1 MSAPRSA
8 EPLQASER
16 PAEGPRAHAGP
27 SVGANAN
34 LLEVDRLAVHFSMAR
49 KSWLQRGPSPVLQ
62 AVSDVSFSI
71 RPGETLAL
79 VGESGCGKTTVGRA
93 LVGLYAPTRGA
104 IRFQG
109 EDLEQMTQQR
119 RKQCRRAIQMIFQ
132 DPYESLNP
140 RLPVSDVITEPLVI
154 HGIGNREERA
164 ERARELITQVGLPV
178 DALNRYPHQF
188 SGGQR
193 QRIAIARALGPEPEL
208 MVADEPLS
216 ALDVS
221 IQSQILNLMSELRE
235 RRRLSFLFI
244 SHDLAAVH
252 HLADRVAVMYLG
264 RLVEVAPRAEL
275 YAAPSH
281 PDSRALIEAIPRVG
295 QGRRSRGRA
304 IQGDLPSPLNP
315 PSGCAFHPRCPKAQA
330 ICRVEAPLL
339 APAPGRPVQLAACHF
354 KD

>member
-1 MSAPRSA
+1 MSRASGRTHEGTPVSA
-8 EPLQASER
+8 TSPLLA
-16 PAEGPRAHAGP
+16 
-27 SVGANAN
+27 
-34 LLEVDRLAVHFSMAR
+34 VDNLAVHFPMAR
-49 KSWLQRGPSPVLQ
+49 KSVFQRGPSPVLQ

-71 RPGETLAL
+71 TPGETLAL
-79 VGESGCGKTTVGRA
+79 VGESGCGKTTLGRA
-93 LVGLYAPTRGA
+93 LVGLYAATRGA
-104 IRFQG
+104 ISFKG
-109 EDLEQMTQQR
+109 EDLSSMSEAQR
-119 RKQCRRAIQMIFQ
+119 KKTRRAIQMIFQ

-140 RLPVSDVITEPLVI
+140 RLPVSDVITEPLLI
-154 HGIGNREERA
+154 HGIGNRSERA
-164 ERARELITQVGLPV
+164 DRARELIAQVGLPV

-235 RRRLSFLFI
+235 RRHLSYLFI
-244 SHDLAAVH
+244 SHDLSAVH

-264 RLVEVAPRAEL
+264 RLVEVAPRNEL
-275 YAAPSH
+275 FATPSH
-281 PDSRALIEAIPRVG
+281 PYTRALIVAIPRIG
-295 QGRRSRGRA
+295 QGRRSRGRT

-330 ICRVEAPLL
+330 ICKTDAPALL
-339 APAPGRPVQLAACHF
+339 SAPGRAEQLVACHF
-354 KD
+354 KT